1 MSVDLSGKMRGLD
14 LFSGI
19 GGISLALEPWVR
31 TVAYCERDKYAQ
43 AVLLSRMASG
53 ALDMAPIWD
62 DVRTLDGPQFTGLV
76 DIIFGG
82 FPCQNISS
90 AGRGE
95 GLEGDRSSL
104 FGEIVRLAQEIR
116 PTFIFLE
123 NVPAIRTRGLP
134 QVVRELAAIRYDCR
148 WGALSAFDVGAPHKR
163 ERWFCLGKNTDAGGA
178 RRKASGDDQHGTGPT
193 ETWKTDY
200 FGSTCPVV
208 ANSSSKR
215 RQQVSRSTHADEG
228 KHARRSSHDMHESSG
243 DGERNRTGIVADPEF
258 QPLWAIVGGL
268 GEAEREVLTGGVV
281 PRDAS
286 SVGCGCAEMATPH
299 NTGLEGRDECGE
311 CPEELSSW
319 KSGRSFPGAWES
331 DAGILRVAHGVQFRV
346 DRLRALGNSVVP
358 IQVREAFKRLSGLRE
373 TNGESGR

>member
-1 MSVDLSGKMRGLD
+1 MDFPRKINGLS
-14 LFSGI
+14 LFAGI
-19 GGISLALEPWVR
+19 GGIDLALSPWVR

-43 AVLLSRMASG
+43 AVLLSRMAEG
-53 ALDMAPIWD
+53 KIDNAPIWD
-62 DVRTLDGPQFTGLV
+62 DVRTLDGTQFKGSV

-134 QVVRELAAIRYDCR
+134 QVIRELAAIRYDCR

-163 ERWFCLGKNTDAGGA
+163 ERWFCL
-178 RRKASGDDQHGTGPT
+178 
-193 ETWKTDY
+193 
-200 FGSTCPVV
+200 

-215 RQQVSRSTHADEG
+215 RQQIPRSTHEDEG
-228 KHARRSSHDMHESSG
+228 QHAGGSSDDVHEPSG
-243 DGERNRTGIVADPEF
+243 DGQGRGDGIVADSMRDGPPSDEVRCCF
-258 QPLWAIVGGL
+258 GKSHEGGATGEDGCAISKGRQ
-268 GEAEREVLTGGVV
+268 EAFGKERSTREVVANPNL
-281 PRDAS
+281 
-286 SVGCGCAEMATPH
+286 
-299 NTGLEGRDECGE
+299 TGLEGRDERDE
-311 CPEELSSW
+311 CTAEQSSW
-319 KSGRSFPGAWES
+319 KSGGTFPGAWES
-331 DAGILRVAHGVQFRV
+331 DAGIRRVAHGVPFRV

-373 TNGESGR
+373 TDG